1 MPLNNYALTKSKA
14 EDTILEIN
22 KSSLIIRT
30 NFFGWGPSYKKSF
43 SDKII
48 SYLET
53 NKKIELFNDV
63 YFTPI
68 SIIELKNQI
77 FKPLMPMEYSM
88 LYQMKEFQNMIL
100 VVKLLEPLDIQMI

>member
-43 SDKII
+43 SR
-48 SYLET
+48 
-53 NKKIELFNDV
+53 
-63 YFTPI
+63 
-68 SIIELKNQI
+68 
-77 FKPLMPMEYSM
+77 
-88 LYQMKEFQNMIL
+88 
-100 VVKLLEPLDIQMI
+100 